1 MFILDRKDFQ
11 DYTESNHMKGA
22 RCYYEGIAHQRQ
34 QSRAWLHGA
43 TALAEVAKEL
53 EAQGIETSIRW
64 LGVKPIR
71 DCVACGGCKN
81 GGGCVFRDDP
91 VNALVEEAR
100 NSDGFV
106 FGTPVYYA
114 HPSGRILCA
123 LDRMFYSGGSA
134 FALKPGAAIASA
146 RRAGTTASVDVLNKY
161 FTINQMPVVSSGY
174 WNVVHGNSPEEVV
187 QDLEGMQIMR
197 TLGRNMAW
205 LLKSIQKADLP
216 RPEQEERVRTN
227 FIR

>member
-1 MFILDRKDFQ
+1 
-11 DYTESNHMKGA
+11 MKVLLINGSSH
-22 RCYYEGIAHQRQ
+22 E
-34 QSRAWLHGA
+34 HGCTA

-81 GGGCVFRDDP
+81 GGGCVFKDDP

-114 HPSGRILCA
+114 HPSGRLLSF
-123 LDRMFYSGGSA
+123 LDRAFFSGSSA
-134 FALKPGAAIASA
+134 FVHKPGAAVASA
-146 RRAGTTASVDVLNKY
+146 RRAGTTASFDAVNKY
-161 FTINQMPVVSSGY
+161 FTIAQMPVVSSTY
-174 WNVVHGNSPEEVV
+174 WNMVHGTCAEDVLRDEEGL
-187 QDLEGMQIMR
+187 QTMR
-197 TLGRNMAW
+197 NLGRNMAW
-205 LLKSIQKADLP
+205 LLRCIALGRENGIP
-216 RPEQEERVRTN
+216 APEAERTYQTN

>member
-1 MFILDRKDFQ
+1 
-11 DYTESNHMKGA
+11 MKVLLINGSSH
-22 RCYYEGIAHQRQ
+22 E
-34 QSRAWLHGA
+34 HGCTA
-43 TALAEVAKEL
+43 TALAEVAREL

-146 RRAGTTASVDVLNKY
+146 RRAGTC
-161 FTINQMPVVSSGY
+161 
-174 WNVVHGNSPEEVV
+174 
-187 QDLEGMQIMR
+187 
-197 TLGRNMAW
+197 
-205 LLKSIQKADLP
+205 
-216 RPEQEERVRTN
+216 
-227 FIR
+227 

>member
-1 MFILDRKDFQ
+1 
-11 DYTESNHMKGA
+11 MKVLLINGSSH
-22 RCYYEGIAHQRQ
+22 E
-34 QSRAWLHGA
+34 HGCTA

-106 FGTPVYYA
+106 FGTPV
-114 HPSGRILCA
+114 
-123 LDRMFYSGGSA
+123 DRMFYSGGSA
-134 FALKPGAAIASA
+134 FAFKPGAAIASA

-174 WNVVHGNSPEEVV
+174 WNVVHGNSPEEVIR
-187 QDLEGMQIMR
+187 DLEGMQIMR

-205 LLKSIQKADLP
+205 LLKSIRKADLP

>member
-1 MFILDRKDFQ
+1 
-11 DYTESNHMKGA
+11 MKVLLINGSSH
-22 RCYYEGIAHQRQ
+22 E
-34 QSRAWLHGA
+34 HGCTA

-53 EAQGIETSIRW
+53 EAQDIETSIHW

-134 FALKPGAAIASA
+134 FALKPGAATSEDLPHPGEEFGFVLSA

-187 QDLEGMQIMR
+187 RDLEGMQIMR

-205 LLKSIQKADLP
+205 LLKSIRKADLP

>member
-1 MFILDRKDFQ
+1 
-11 DYTESNHMKGA
+11 MKVLLINGSSH
-22 RCYYEGIAHQRQ
+22 E
-34 QSRAWLHGA
+34 HGCTA

-81 GGGCVFRDDP
+81 GGGCVFKDDP

-100 NSDGFV
+100 DSDGFV

-134 FALKPGAAIASA
+134 FAFKPGAAIASA

-161 FTINQMPVVSSGY
+161 FTINQMPVVSSG
-174 WNVVHGNSPEEVV
+174 
-187 QDLEGMQIMR
+187 
-197 TLGRNMAW
+197 
-205 LLKSIQKADLP
+205 
-216 RPEQEERVRTN
+216 
-227 FIR
+227 

>member
-1 MFILDRKDFQ
+1 
-11 DYTESNHMKGA
+11 MKVLLINGSSH
-22 RCYYEGIAHQRQ
+22 E
-34 QSRAWLHGA
+34 HGCTA
-43 TALAEVAKEL
+43 TALAEVAREL

-146 RRAGTTASVDVLNKY
+146 RRAGTTASLDVLNKY

-187 QDLEGMQIMR
+187 RDLEGMQIMR

-205 LLKSIQKADLP
+205 LLKSIRKADLP
-216 RPEQEERVRTN
+216 RPEQEARVRTN

>member
-1 MFILDRKDFQ
+1 
-11 DYTESNHMKGA
+11 MKVLLINGSSH
-22 RCYYEGIAHQRQ
+22 E
-34 QSRAWLHGA
+34 HGCTA

-134 FALKPGAAIASA
+134 FAFKPGAAIASA

-174 WNVVHGNSPEEVV
+174 WNAVSYTHLDVYKRQAQGLSWRP
-187 QDLEGMQIMR
+187 DKYLRGSEGASLR
-197 TLGRNMAW
+197 SGV
-205 LLKSIQKADLP
+205 
-216 RPEQEERVRTN
+216 RPAPGAAQRRVR
-227 FIR
+227 RHSEHRGPAGAVSGL